1 MSQSDM
7 ESIFTK
13 NNQWNIVVIG
23 KYYVNSQNYQNLML
37 LSSSN
42 TKRTLMQLFLFSER
56 TGFNMY
62 TEYTQPQ
69 LTFLA
74 LVPCMVQSLRTMLV
88 QSLRHVQ

>member
-1 MSQSDM
+1 M
-7 ESIFTK
+7 
-13 NNQWNIVVIG
+13 VIG

-37 LSSSN
+37 LSSLN

-69 LTFLA
+69 LTLLA

>member
-1 MSQSDM
+1 MSQFDM

-37 LSSSN
+37 LSSLN

-69 LTFLA
+69 LTLLA